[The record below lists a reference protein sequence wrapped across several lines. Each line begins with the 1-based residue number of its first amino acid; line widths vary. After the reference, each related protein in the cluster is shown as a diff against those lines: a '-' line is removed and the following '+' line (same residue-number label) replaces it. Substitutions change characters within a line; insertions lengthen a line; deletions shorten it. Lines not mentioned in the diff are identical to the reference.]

1 MTHNEKLVFLIQE
14 LLAESSQYRGMEIP
28 SDIGKRKR
36 LLRSLMNIRE
46 PLPIREEFRQVQDQY
61 LREEI
66 EEKGIVN
73 CEDLPVSRLDS
84 RMALWKGDITILKA
98 DAIVNAA
105 NSALRGC
112 FVPCHGCIDN
122 AIHSASGIQL
132 RLACDEIMKKQ
143 GHEEPTG
150 CAKITPAFNLPSSY
164 VLHTVGP
171 IVSGSLKETH
181 CDQLKSCYRSC
192 LELAV
197 QKGLKSVAF
206 CCISTGE
213 YHFPHDRAAE
223 LAVVTV
229 QEFLST
235 DSQIEKV
242 IFNVFQEEDYKI
254 YRYILE

>member
-14 LLAESSQYRGMEIP
+14 LLSESSQYRGMKIP
-28 SDIGKRKR
+28 SDTGKQKR
-36 LLRSLMNIRE
+36 MLRSLMNIRE
-46 PLPIREEFRQVQDQY
+46 PLPISEEFQQVQDQY
-61 LREEI
+61 LREEA

-73 CEDLPVSRLDS
+73 CEDLPVSRLD
-84 RMALWKGDITILKA
+84 RRLALWKGDITILKA

-112 FVPCHGCIDN
+112 YVPCHGCIDN

-132 RLACDEIMKKQ
+132 RLACDKIMKEQ

-150 CAKITPAFNLPSSY
+150 CDKITPAFNLPCSY

-181 CDQLKSCYRSC
+181 CTQLKSCYRSC
-192 LELAV
+192 LELAAE
-197 QKGLKSVAF
+197 KGLKSLAF

-213 YHFPHDRAAE
+213 YHFPHDQAAE
-223 LAVVTV
+223 LAVETV
-229 QEFLST
+229 QEFLNT

-254 YRYILE
+254 YRNILE